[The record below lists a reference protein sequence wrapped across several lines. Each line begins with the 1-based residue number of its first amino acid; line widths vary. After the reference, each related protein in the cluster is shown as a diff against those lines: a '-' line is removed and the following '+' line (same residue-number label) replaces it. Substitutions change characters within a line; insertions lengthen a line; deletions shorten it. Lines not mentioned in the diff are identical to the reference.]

1 MVLVDWY
8 LVIRL
13 PENLL
18 IEAIRTSNTLL
29 TWLCLYSYR
38 STCRDIDISKDMDIL
53 KHLITFMFRLVTNI
67 HFYLFTCYFW

>member
-38 STCRDIDISKDMDIL
+38 STCRDIGYLETLDNIHVS
-53 KHLITFMFRLVTNI
+53 LVTNI
-67 HFYLFTCYFW
+67 RFYPFTCYFR